1 MTYFDDSQV
10 DFMTGVRETL
20 IALGMDDNH
29 AWHESADILSD
40 WECADILSD
49 WECADED
56 IEARLTVL
64 NQEQR
69 VVTADWKYTVGSENP
84 LDIAEAKHLYQRS
97 VDLQGDINY
106 LEAYT
111 RKRGILMTY

>member
-29 AWHESADILSD
+29 AWHESV
-40 WECADILSD
+40 DILSD

-84 LDIAEAKHLYQRS
+84 LDIVEAKRLYQRS

-106 LEAYT
+106 LERT
-111 RKRGILMTY
+111 HVKEVS

>member
-1 MTYFDDSQV
+1 MDFEQYFDDNQHR
-10 DFMTGVRETL
+10 FMSAVSETL
-20 IALGMDDNH
+20 IACRWEDDE
-29 AWHESADILSD
+29 AFAVSPDVLT
-40 WECADILSD
+40 D

-64 NQEQR
+64 NQEQK

-84 LDIAEAKHLYQRS
+84 LDIAEAKRLYQRS

-106 LEAYT
+106 LERT
-111 RKRGILMTY
+111 HVKEVS